1 MKMKNI
7 LKAIRYI
14 VIASW
19 IIIVSQATVLAE
31 THGSTATPSGLG
43 AGRIISS
50 FILLLLLLLTPLV
63 KKNGNAVPAT
73 KQ

>member
-1 MKMKNI
+1 MKNF

-14 VIASW
+14 VITPW

-31 THGSTATPSGLG
+31 THGSTATPSGLST
-43 AGRIISS
+43 GRIIGS
-50 FILLLLLLLTPLV
+50 FILLLLILLAPLS
-63 KKNGNAVPAT
+63 KKNGKAVPVT